1 MLELKILID
10 DIDYNS
16 VTELLVPL
24 LAEKLEKD
32 GKGGIL
38 GNVLAG
44 NTNMA
49 VSMARTLL
57 NTMPQEKKDELV
69 VQLVTKNR
77 DKLLQKGGELAA
89 KNGVRLR
96 LCDFT
101 RCTYF
106 FRACTAARRASTFS
120 CVVAQLAQNRT
131 PEWVSSTRSQYS

>member
-1 MLELKILID
+1 M
-10 DIDYNS
+10 
-16 VTELLVPL
+16 PL

-96 LCDFT
+96 LCDI
-101 RCTYF
+101 
-106 FRACTAARRASTFS
+106 AAKK
-120 CVVAQLAQNRT
+120 L
-131 PEWVSSTRSQYS
+131 